1 MSAAS
6 EIYHA
11 LSRPWPKGEV
21 KERKGP
27 GGKMLSYV
35 DARQVQ
41 NRLDEVVGT
50 ENWQTHFSEVCGNY
64 CCTLSLKIDGEWIAK
79 SDGAGETS
87 IEGDKGG
94 FSDAFKRAA
103 VSFGIA
109 RYLYSDSKMTPE
121 QFDKRRGVMADVQSE
136 DKATIPTEADKMVA
150 NDLVLA
156 VQNENSQKILEIWA
170 SLVTDQERT
179 VATWSLLQSQT
190 RRYINKLVKE
200 SNQ

>member
-136 DKATIPTEADKMVA
+136 DKATIPTEDDKMVA
-150 NDLVLA
+150 NDLALA

>member
-1 MSAAS
+1 MSAS

-11 LSRPWPKGEV
+11 LSRPWAKGEV

-64 CCTLSLKIDGEWIAK
+64 CCTLSVKIDGEWIAK

-87 IEGDKGG
+87 IEATK
-94 FSDAFKRAA
+94 A
-103 VSFGIA
+103 VSVTHSNA
-109 RYLYSDSKMTPE
+109 PLCPS
-121 QFDKRRGVMADVQSE
+121 V
-136 DKATIPTEADKMVA
+136 
-150 NDLVLA
+150 
-156 VQNENSQKILEIWA
+156 
-170 SLVTDQERT
+170 SLGTCT
-179 VATWSLLQSQT
+179 QT
-190 RRYINKLVKE
+190 RA
-200 SNQ
+200 